1 MTLTAG
7 KVAELVLRAVAFSML
22 CGIIGF
28 MIYFLVTWFMALIM
42 IVQFIFG
49 TMSGSPWVD

>member
-22 CGIIGF
+22 LGIIGF
-28 MIYFLVTWFMALIM
+28 MIYFLVTWFMAVIM
-42 IVQFIFG
+42 VFQFIFG
-49 TMSGSPWVD
+49 TMAGGPGFG